1 MQGKIELASSYMSN
15 YKCSKNP
22 YIMRRETILSFMETY
37 TKVYISEK
45 SQDAVETAAKAIME
59 TGVKFKDA
67 CHVAAAIYGTC
78 DYFISTD
85 DRLLKYQSD
94 KIILLSPIANVNE
107 LTVMALLI
115 PFFAIVLKRNPL
127 KIISS
132 RNPTNSMEK
141 NPAHIESVGPR

>member
-1 MQGKIELASSYMSN
+1 MFEESIYHAERDDPVIHGNLYQGLYLRKKSGCSRNGRIKQSWRPASSS
-15 YKCSKNP
+15 
-22 YIMRRETILSFMETY
+22 
-37 TKVYISEK
+37 
-45 SQDAVETAAKAIME
+45 
-59 TGVKFKDA
+59 KDA
-67 CHVAAAIYGTC
+67 LSCGARYLCGTC